1 VRVRLKGINKVKKRL
16 ADGTL
21 ATYYYAWKGGPR
33 LQGTPGSPE
42 FIAAYNQAVEQL
54 KQRGSD
60 VLVSVLDA
68 YESSA
73 DFRQLADRTR
83 ADYKKHLRAIAGEFG
98 DFPLAALP
106 DRRSRGRFLEWRDQ
120 VALASPRN
128 ADYRFAVFARALSW
142 AHGRGLVLCNP
153 LERPGRL
160 YRADRNDSVWTAADE
175 KAFLEHAPEHLHLAL
190 HLALWTG
197 QRQGDLLA
205 ITWNA
210 YDGDY
215 FRLKQRKTGRRIVI
229 PVAAPLR
236 IILDEAKS
244 HRRDAVTILATEGG
258 RTWTSSG
265 FRSSWRKA
273 CAKANI
279 ADLTFHDLRG
289 TAVTRLA
296 QAGCTVAE
304 IATITGHSLADVNGI
319 LDGHYLSR
327 DLTLAQ
333 SAIRKLETRTNRP
346 TERPTAPAASGQSA
360 IVASESC
367 SKSAGNDGG

>member
-1 VRVRLKGINKVKKRL
+1 M
-16 ADGTL
+16 AS
-21 ATYYYAWKGGPR
+21 YHYAWKGGPR
-33 LQGTPGSPE
+33 LEGVPGSPE
-42 FIAAYNQAVEQL
+42 FIASYNAAAEQL
-54 KQRGSD
+54 KRRRSD
-60 VLVSVLDA
+60 VLTSILDA
-68 YESSA
+68 YEASA

-83 ADYKKHLRAIAGEFG
+83 ADYKKHLRAIAVEFG

-120 VALASPRN
+120 LAAFSKRS

-160 YRADRNDSVWTAADE
+160 YRAERRDSVWTVADE
-175 KAFLEHAPEHLHLAL
+175 NSFLECAPRRLHLAL

-205 ITWNA
+205 LTWYA
-210 YDGDY
+210 YDGKY
-215 FRLKQRKTGRRIVI
+215 IRLRQRKTGRRIVI

-236 IILDEAKS
+236 AVLDEAK
-244 HRRDAVTILATEGG
+244 RQRKDAVTILTTEGG
-258 RTWTSSG
+258 RAWTSSG
-265 FRSSWRKA
+265 FRASWRKA
-273 CAKANI
+273 CAKAKI

-296 QAGCTVAE
+296 QAGCSVPE
-304 IATITGHSLADVNGI
+304 IATITGHSLADVSAI

-327 DLTLAQ
+327 DVTLAE
-333 SAIRKLETRTNRP
+333 SAIRKLETRTKC
-346 TERPTAPAASGQSA
+346 PTAFPTAREASGNDALSVGKKDA
-360 IVASESC
+360 
-367 SKSAGNDGG
+367 KSSRSDGG

>member
-1 VRVRLKGINKVKKRL
+1 MRVRLKGINKVTKRL
-16 ADGTL
+16 ADGSL
-21 ATYYYAWKGGPR
+21 AIYYYAWKGGPR

-42 FIAAYNQAVEQL
+42 FIATYNQAVEQL

-83 ADYKKHLRAIAGEFG
+83 ADYKKHLRSIAAEFG

-120 VALASPRN
+120 LALASPRN

-160 YRADRNDSVWTAADE
+160 YRAYRNDSVWTAADE

-197 QRQGDLLA
+197 QRQGDLLT

-210 YDGDY
+210 YDGQY
-215 FRLKQRKTGRRIVI
+215 LKLKQRKTGRRIVI

-236 IILDEAKS
+236 AILDEAKS

-273 CAKANI
+273 CAKAKI

-296 QAGCTVAE
+296 QADCTVAE

-327 DLTLAQ
+327 DLSLAE
-333 SAIRKLETRTNRP
+333 SAIRKLEMGTNRP
-346 TERPTAPAASGQSA
+346 TECPTARDASGQFVPRA
-360 IVASESC
+360 TKTR
-367 SKSAGNDGG
+367 SKSMKDDGG

>member
-1 VRVRLKGINKVKKRL
+1 MRVRLKGINKVTKRL
-16 ADGTL
+16 ADGSL
-21 ATYYYAWKGGPR
+21 AIYYYAWKGGPR

-42 FIAAYNQAVEQL
+42 FIATYNQAVEQL
-54 KQRGSD
+54 KQRGPD

-120 VALASPRN
+120 VARASPRS

-197 QRQGDLLA
+197 QRQGDLLT
-205 ITWNA
+205 ITWHA
-210 YDGDY
+210 YDGQY
-215 FRLKQRKTGRRIVI
+215 LKLKQRKTGRRIVI

-236 IILDEAKS
+236 AILDESKS
-244 HRRDAVTILATEGG
+244 HRPDAVTILATEGG

-273 CAKANI
+273 CAKAKI

-296 QAGCTVAE
+296 RAGCTVAE

-327 DLTLAQ
+327 DLTLAE
-333 SAIRKLETRTNRP
+333 SAIRKLETGTNRP
-346 TERPTAPAASGQSA
+346 TECPTAQEASGQSVFGA
-360 IVASESC
+360 TKTR
-367 SKSAGNDGG
+367 SKSNRNDGG

>member
-1 VRVRLKGINKVKKRL
+1 VRVRLKGINKVTKRL
-16 ADGTL
+16 ADGSL

-33 LQGTPGSPE
+33 LQGKLGSPE
-42 FIAAYNQAVEQL
+42 FIASYNQAVE
-54 KQRGSD
+54 KRRQRGSD
-60 VLVSVLDA
+60 LLVSVLDA

-83 ADYKKHLRAIAGEFG
+83 ADYKRHLRAIADEFG

-120 VALASPRN
+120 LALTSPRT

-160 YRADRNDSVWTAADE
+160 YRADRNDSVWTTADE
-175 KAFLEHAPEHLHLAL
+175 QAFLRHAPEHLHLAL

-210 YDGDY
+210 YDGQY
-215 FRLKQRKTGRRIVI
+215 LRLKQRKTGRRIVI
-229 PVAAPLR
+229 PVADPLR
-236 IILDEAKS
+236 AVLDKAKS
-244 HRRDAVTILATEGG
+244 HRRDAVTVLTTEGG
-258 RTWTSSG
+258 RAWTSSG

-273 CAKANI
+273 CAKAKI
-279 ADLTFHDLRG
+279 TDLTFHDLRG

-296 QAGCTVAE
+296 QAECTVAE
-304 IATITGHSLADVNGI
+304 IATITGHSLADVNAI

-327 DLTLAQ
+327 DLALAE

-346 TERPTAPAASGQSA
+346 TEFPTAR
-360 IVASESC
+360 
-367 SKSAGNDGG
+367 